1 MVRKKLKKLI
11 FAAIAVLA
19 ILGCTKAPAA
29 IVTTIYD
36 FVPDQST
43 VVVYGRGGPTTFYVE
58 GQFQLT
64 VDYDAST
71 ASFDWVVTND
81 ILGDSD
87 VGEIFYMTELEGT
100 VVSDSQIGFFSEST
114 DPIFPGRDILLVF
127 TFTDDSVH
135 LTSSTYYHR
144 YAKDAVFCV
153 LDAIAVPEPATLL
166 MLALGGMIVK
176 RRFYKS
182 KERTHKN

>member
-1 MVRKKLKKLI
+1 MAWKKLKNLI
-11 FAAIAVLA
+11 FTGLVALVIV
-19 ILGCTKAPAA
+19 GCVRLSAA

-100 VVSDSQIGFFSEST
+100 VVSDNQIDFFSEST
-114 DPIFPGRDILLVF
+114 NPTFPGRDILLVF

-135 LTSSTYYHR
+135 LTSSTYYPR
-144 YAKDAVFCV
+144 YAMDAGFCV

-166 MLALGGMIVK
+166 MLTLGGLIVK
-176 RRFYKS
+176 RRFF
-182 KERTHKN
+182 